1 MIMNPLAGRGQS
13 GKNHASY
20 RNREDSKVFTVYMV
34 PGRHPYHP
42 KFLDESDILVES
54 IEYDVFGEEQQNP
67 QY

>member
-1 MIMNPLAGRGQS
+1 
-13 GKNHASY
+13 
-20 RNREDSKVFTVYMV
+20 MV